1 MERRSPAPVEGS
13 AMSEEKVTIRA
24 KDGECAAYVYTP
36 SAGEGPWP
44 AVIFYTDAFGIRPA
58 MKQMAQHV
66 ADGGYVVVMPDL
78 FYRHGPYGP
87 LVPKDIFASGDWA
100 PVMALM
106 GSTDNLRAAEDAASL
121 IAYLDARRDVAGK
134 AVGTVGFCMGGG
146 MALTTAAYY
155 PDRIAAAVSFHG
167 GNLATDAPTSPH
179 RQFPKIKGEVLVAGA
194 DKDQYY
200 PPEMHQQVIDALSG
214 AGVKFD
220 AKIYEGKLH
229 GWMKPDLP
237 VYDAQAA
244 ERGWAEMFALYKR
257 ALH

>member
-1 MERRSPAPVEGS
+1 V
-13 AMSEEKVTIRA
+13 
-24 KDGECAAYVYTP
+24 
-36 SAGEGPWP
+36 
-44 AVIFYTDAFGIRPA
+44 
-58 MKQMAQHV
+58 
-66 ADGGYVVVMPDL
+66 
-78 FYRHGPYGP
+78 
-87 LVPKDIFASGDWA
+87 
-100 PVMALM
+100 
-106 GSTDNLRAAEDAASL
+106 
-121 IAYLDARRDVAGK
+121 
-134 AVGTVGFCMGGG
+134 
-146 MALTTAAYY
+146 ALTTAAYY

-179 RQFPKIKGEVLVAGA
+179 RQFPKIKAEVLVAGA

-214 AGVKFD
+214 AGVKFA